1 MDGKSTPRFRGIP
14 ILGCGYALERL
25 QESNSLE
32 FTRAISSTSSFN
44 SWTVTR
50 FIEAIDIAPATFWL

>member
-1 MDGKSTPRFRGIP
+1 MDTPIFAR
-14 ILGCGYALERL
+14 GYALERL
-25 QESNSLE
+25 QESSFLE

-50 FIEAIDIAPATFWL
+50 FIEAIDIASTAFWL